1 MAPTPS
7 ASVPCG
13 EKENT
18 SESPGHG
25 GNVTTRQ
32 VLDVMTDLS
41 TRAAKNVSLQYYN
54 LKEDVNITE
63 DTLGRTTRAFYD
75 EDRIPEDSYLY
86 HNGIWTPGNMTNF
99 SSLEEINYNDQIPP
113 SMSRLHEFQIIKA
126 VVLAAVT
133 VVILISICKMV
144 FQLFVRYTV
153 KHDK

>member
-13 EKENT
+13 KEENT
-18 SESPGHG
+18 SESPGDD
-25 GNVTTRQ
+25 GNITTRQ
-32 VLDVMTDLS
+32 VLDVMTELS
-41 TRAAKNVSLQYYN
+41 ARAARNVSLQYYN
-54 LKEDVNITE
+54 LKEGVNMTE
-63 DTLGRTTRAFYD
+63 DALEHTTRAFYD
-75 EDRIPEDSYLY
+75 EDRIPEDTYPCQ
-86 HNGIWTPGNMTNF
+86 NVIWTSGNVTNF
-99 SSLEEINYNDQIPP
+99 SSVQEINSSDKMPP